1 MDNHLLTSVLYDDP
15 RCQEVL
21 ESIFFIVILTD
32 FYLNKSTGLFNNR
45 YDNPQ
50 DASNKNIMQIIVF
63 LQQHSEA
70 VKFSLSV
77 SMISSEVSVDRYL
90 AFWEMSIWRGC
101 NRKEM
106 NKEERI
112 TWDTKEENWYFY
124 SCLSKILLSK
134 SGVICH
140 FKISTDIWAQ
150 GENPRPSPWDPCL
163 WVPGPLYH
171 FSIRS

>member
-1 MDNHLLTSVLYDDP
+1 MLTSVLYDDP

-63 LQQHSEA
+63 LQQHSEV

-90 AFWEMSIWRGC
+90 AFWEMSVWRGC
-101 NRKEM
+101 NRKEK

-112 TWDTKEENWYFY
+112 AWDTKEEN
-124 SCLSKILLSK
+124 
-134 SGVICH
+134 
-140 FKISTDIWAQ
+140 
-150 GENPRPSPWDPCL
+150 
-163 WVPGPLYH
+163 
-171 FSIRS
+171 